1 MNTKF
6 DLEDQGG
13 MSHKLSHGQ
22 AKGWRMEGLMD
33 TQKDAVQ
40 GQNWPFL
47 YINTNVTENC
57 SYGYN

>member
-22 AKGWRMEGLMD
+22 AKGWRMEELMD

-40 GQNWPFL
+40 GQNWLFF
-47 YINTNVTENC
+47 V
-57 SYGYN
+57 